1 MHETCALWLLVPSVT
16 IHLYN
21 DQYTVRLSELT
32 ETTVSTVMGTTNLEG
47 SMRAA
52 LATAELDDADLRQI
66 YDELKSI
73 KTDALD
79 PAGRLAMAIT
89 RSQTETSMRYAL
101 ATAELDEA
109 DHHGLLHELLIS
121 AHLSASQRISAHL
134 SASQRI
140 SAHLSASQ
148 RISAHLS
155 ASRRHHDRG
164 SIKIVAASTTC
175 RARRSRYTGRL
186 LQVAQSQIDGSRQG
200 GCCK

>member
-1 MHETCALWLLVPSVT
+1 
-16 IHLYN
+16 
-21 DQYTVRLSELT
+21 
-32 ETTVSTVMGTTNLEG
+32 
-47 SMRAA
+47 MRAA

-140 SAHLSASQ
+140 SAHRGGITIA
-148 RISAHLS
+148 A
-155 ASRRHHDRG
+155 ASRSWRPQPHVPAVRDDQD
-164 SIKIVAASTTC
+164 T
-175 RARRSRYTGRL
+175 
-186 LQVAQSQIDGSRQG
+186 QG
-200 GCCK
+200 DCFK

>member
-1 MHETCALWLLVPSVT
+1 
-16 IHLYN
+16 
-21 DQYTVRLSELT
+21 
-32 ETTVSTVMGTTNLEG
+32 
-47 SMRAA
+47 MRAA

-140 SAHLSASQ
+140 AA
-148 RISAHLS
+148 
-155 ASRRHHDRG
+155 ASRSRQHQDRG
-164 SIKIVAASTTC
+164 GLNYC

>member
-1 MHETCALWLLVPSVT
+1 
-16 IHLYN
+16 
-21 DQYTVRLSELT
+21 
-32 ETTVSTVMGTTNLEG
+32 
-47 SMRAA
+47 MRAA

-134 SASQRI
+134 SAS
-140 SAHLSASQ
+140 
-148 RISAHLS
+148 
-155 ASRRHHDRG
+155 RRHHDRG

>member
-1 MHETCALWLLVPSVT
+1 
-16 IHLYN
+16 
-21 DQYTVRLSELT
+21 
-32 ETTVSTVMGTTNLEG
+32 
-47 SMRAA
+47 MRAA

-109 DHHGLLHELLIS
+109 S

-140 SAHLSASQ
+140 PAHLSASQ

-164 SIKIVAASTTC
+164 SIKIVAASTTAV
-175 RARRSRYTGRL
+175 RDDQDT
-186 LQVAQSQIDGSRQG
+186 QG
-200 GCCK
+200 DCFK

>member
-1 MHETCALWLLVPSVT
+1 
-16 IHLYN
+16 
-21 DQYTVRLSELT
+21 
-32 ETTVSTVMGTTNLEG
+32 MGTTNLEG

-148 RISAHLS
+148 RISAHRGGITIAA
-155 ASRRHHDRG
+155 ASRSWRPQPHVPAVRDDQD
-164 SIKIVAASTTC
+164 T
-175 RARRSRYTGRL
+175 
-186 LQVAQSQIDGSRQG
+186 QG
-200 GCCK
+200 DCFK

>member
-1 MHETCALWLLVPSVT
+1 
-16 IHLYN
+16 
-21 DQYTVRLSELT
+21 
-32 ETTVSTVMGTTNLEG
+32 MGTTNLEG

-121 AHLSASQRISAHL
+121 AHLSASQRIA
-134 SASQRI
+134 A
-140 SAHLSASQ
+140 
-148 RISAHLS
+148 
-155 ASRRHHDRG
+155 ASRSRQHQDRG
-164 SIKIVAASTTC
+164 GLNYMYLPCETIKIHRAIASSS
-175 RARRSRYTGRL
+175 AI
-186 LQVAQSQIDGSRQG
+186 AD
-200 GCCK
+200 

>member
-1 MHETCALWLLVPSVT
+1 
-16 IHLYN
+16 
-21 DQYTVRLSELT
+21 
-32 ETTVSTVMGTTNLEG
+32 
-47 SMRAA
+47 MRAA

-101 ATAELDEA
+101 ATAEDEA
-109 DHHGLLHELLIS
+109 S

-155 ASRRHHDRG
+155 GIKIAAASRSRRHKLPDVRDDQDTQDDCF
-164 SIKIVAASTTC
+164 K
-175 RARRSRYTGRL
+175 
-186 LQVAQSQIDGSRQG
+186 
-200 GCCK
+200 

>member
-1 MHETCALWLLVPSVT
+1 
-16 IHLYN
+16 
-21 DQYTVRLSELT
+21 
-32 ETTVSTVMGTTNLEG
+32 
-47 SMRAA
+47 MRAA

-109 DHHGLLHELLIS
+109 S

-140 SAHLSASQ
+140 AA
-148 RISAHLS
+148 
-155 ASRRHHDRG
+155 ASRSRQHQDRG
-164 SIKIVAASTTC
+164 GLNYMYLPCETIKIHRAIASSS
-175 RARRSRYTGRL
+175 AI
-186 LQVAQSQIDGSRQG
+186 AD
-200 GCCK
+200 

>member
-1 MHETCALWLLVPSVT
+1 
-16 IHLYN
+16 
-21 DQYTVRLSELT
+21 
-32 ETTVSTVMGTTNLEG
+32 
-47 SMRAA
+47 MRAA

-109 DHHGLLHELLIS
+109 S

-164 SIKIVAASTTC
+164 SIKI
-175 RARRSRYTGRL
+175 GRPQL
-186 LQVAQSQIDGSRQG
+186 PAVRDDQDTQG
-200 GCCK
+200 DCFK